1 MWQVDIALFQT
12 LNATATTPAWVVE
25 LARLASAVLPGLL
38 LAALID
44 PVFPAAVRNGWD
56 AALAAAALLALGLKL
71 PPWAVVVACGAIAA
85 LLHL

>member
-38 LAALID
+38 LAAL
-44 PVFPAAVRNGWD
+44 
-56 AALAAAALLALGLKL
+56 LLAL
-71 PPWAVVVACGAIAA
+71 V
-85 LLHL
+85 